1 MSGTSGRLD
10 GKVVIVTGAAG
21 GIGEGYAHA
30 ISEAGAQV
38 VAADLDEGGAKRV
51 AESIQAAGGVATA
64 VPVDIASQP
73 SCDAMAEA
81 AVAAYGGLDGLVNNA
96 ALFGGI
102 KHQSLLTGDFD
113 YYLKVFDINMHGAL
127 RCVRACFEAMQKR
140 GGGAIVNQSST
151 ASWMPGG
158 AYGLTKLGINGLTRD
173 LAMELGGANIR
184 INAIAPGP
192 TDTEALRGGVSGQII
207 DSIVSQMALKR
218 RGQPEDLAGTCVFL
232 LSEAS
237 AWMTGQ
243 ILTVDGGHTFRV

>member
-1 MSGTSGRLD
+1 MSGVLD

-21 GIGEGYAHA
+21 GIGEGYARA
-30 ISEAGAQV
+30 ISQAGAQV
-38 VAADLDEGGAKRV
+38 VAADLDEVGAKRV
-51 AESIQAAGGVATA
+51 AEAIQSAGGEATA
-64 VPVDIASQP
+64 VGVDIADND

-81 AVAAYGGLDGLVNNA
+81 AVAAYGGIDGLVNNA

-102 KHQSLLTGDFD
+102 RHESLLRGDFD
-113 YYLKVFDINMHGAL
+113 YYLKIFNINMHGAL
-127 RCVRACFEAMQKR
+127 RCVRSCFRPMRER

-151 ASWMPGG
+151 AAWIPCGT
-158 AYGLTKLGINGLTRD
+158 YGITKLGINGLTRD
-173 LAMELGGANIR
+173 LAMELGDMNIR

-192 TDTEALRGGVSGQII
+192 TDTAALRGGVSDEII
-207 DSIVSQMALKR
+207 DGIVAQMALKR

-243 ILTVDGGHTFRV
+243 ILTVDGGHSFRV

>member
-1 MSGTSGRLD
+1 MSGVLD

-30 ISEAGAQV
+30 ISEAGARVV
-38 VAADLDEGGAKRV
+38 VADLNEAGAKRV
-51 AESIQAAGGVATA
+51 TGAIQAAGGDAMA
-64 VPVDIASQP
+64 VRVDIASGE
-73 SCDAMAEA
+73 SCTAMAE
-81 AVAAYGGLDGLVNNA
+81 VVVDAYGGIDGLVNNA

-102 KHQSLLTGDFD
+102 KHESLLRGDFD
-113 YYLKVFDINMHGAL
+113 YYLKIFDINMHGAL
-127 RCVRACFEAMQKR
+127 RCVRACFRPMRDR

-151 ASWMPGG
+151 AAWMPSGT
-158 AYGLTKLGINGLTRD
+158 YGITKLGINGLTRD
-173 LAMELGGANIR
+173 LAMELGGMKIR

-192 TDTEALRGGVSGQII
+192 TDTEALRSGVPDQVI
-207 DSIVSQMALKR
+207 DGIVSQMALKR